1 MLFPSLAN
9 AQGETLSQR
18 AVFKPQL
25 QDLPCT
31 SRLSPGSRCPPNK
44 AALPPD
50 RPAGEHLAGLAQQ
63 DAAQRLP
70 ARTAP
75 ARPRGGGLL
84 PSQAQTRYG
93 AGRSWAANHFN

>member
-1 MLFPSLAN
+1 M
-9 AQGETLSQR
+9 T
-18 AVFKPQL
+18 VFNPQL

-31 SRLSPGSRCPPNK
+31 SRLTSRSLCPYNK

-50 RPAGEHLAGLAQQ
+50 QPAGEHLAGLAQQ

-84 PSQAQTRYG
+84 PSQAQTRYE
-93 AGRSWAANHFN
+93 AGRSWSANRFN